1 MALKRALGCLFFL
14 TLASGM
20 LVAQTPS
27 LKVAHTT
34 HTGPIQPA
42 RLNPA
47 GTVTLYSNLSTPSAA
62 YNDTTGY
69 YVLALNN
76 SVGLPEQFIGQP
88 FIATANAHVTKLLVA
103 VQWMS
108 GTNMF
113 KVGLYHD
120 ANGTVGSAMAT
131 AEAQNAPT
139 FGTCCQ
145 LVTVNIPS
153 TAITAGNQYWI
164 VASSDDANAED
175 FTGVFAASNL
185 ANISGDVGDAG
196 WFSFTTNTPAV
207 AAKGTIP

>member
-1 MALKRALGCLFFL
+1 MVLKRALSCLFFL
-14 TLASGM
+14 MLASG
-20 LVAQTPS
+20 LVLAQHSS

-34 HTGPIQPA
+34 HTGPIKPA

-47 GTVTLYSNLSTPSAA
+47 GTMTLYSNLSTPSAA

-69 YVLALNN
+69 YVLGLTN

-88 FIATANAHVTKLLVA
+88 FIAQANAHVTMLQVA
-103 VQWMS
+103 VQWES

-145 LVTVNIPS
+145 LVTVKIPS
-153 TAITAGNQYWI
+153 TAITAGNQYWV
-164 VASSDDANAED
+164 VASADDANAED
-175 FTGVFAASNL
+175 FTGVFDASNL
-185 ANISGDVGDAG
+185 ANIAGDVGDAG

-207 AAKGTIP
+207 AVKGTIP